1 MKHKADIFDVI
12 STICGI
18 ITAICFVCI
27 LGLYAIRTNGDK
39 QIEAGVVI
47 KYREDILNVY
57 EFEHYAYTVQE
68 CGGKFNVEGEDF
80 MILTFYTADG
90 KYEFSCCH
98 KEDYIDWE
106 VLKYEIN

>member
-1 MKHKADIFDVI
+1 MKHKADVFDVI

-18 ITAICFVCI
+18 VTAICFVCI
-27 LGLYAIRTNGDK
+27 LGLYAIRTSGD
-39 QIEAGVVI
+39 IHTEPDIVI

-68 CGGKFNVEGEDF
+68 CGGNFNVEGEDF

-90 KYEFSCCH
+90 KYEFACWH
-98 KEDYIDWE
+98 NENDIDWE
-106 VLKYEIN
+106 VLTYE